1 MRLYQHCIVVKQ
13 KELQSSEVQSVLIIL
28 IKVSYD
34 AHKPQPQCLSLPANI
49 HENLKVCYMQTE

>member
-13 KELQSSEVQSVLIIL
+13 KGLRSSEVQSVLIIL

-34 AHKPQPQCLSLPANI
+34 AHKPQPQCLSLPADI
-49 HENLKVCYMQTE
+49 QEKLKVCYVQTE

>member
-13 KELQSSEVQSVLIIL
+13 KELRSSEVQSVLIIL

-34 AHKPQPQCLSLPANI
+34 AHKPQRLSLPADI
-49 HENLKVCYMQTE
+49 QEKLKVCYMQTE